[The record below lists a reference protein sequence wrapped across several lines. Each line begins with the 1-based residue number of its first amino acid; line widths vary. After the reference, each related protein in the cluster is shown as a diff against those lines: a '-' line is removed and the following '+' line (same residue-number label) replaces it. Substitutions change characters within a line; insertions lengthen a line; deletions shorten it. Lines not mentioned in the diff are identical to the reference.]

1 MKANTPSLIFYF
13 LASIFTIIFT
23 VLGPEAYLLYTKSL
37 VVPSIFIYYLTTNN
51 YKIDL
56 IKGGIFLFS
65 FIGDV
70 FILMNYN
77 DSENGSV
84 YSFLIVYI
92 LLIIHLARGIKK
104 IKLNKIDLLSA
115 ISIIIAMVVLSIT
128 ILSLPFEKMK
138 TDFSIIIIYSIVLS
152 VLICIAVIKYCTKSN
167 FTFLNLLLMSI
178 CFLISDIFY
187 VLDGFYLSLSVFNLI
202 EMSTQVFSYFFMV
215 NYFIAS
221 DKSLKKLNNN

>member
-23 VLGPEAYLLYTKSL
+23 VVGPEAYLLYTKSL

-84 YSFLIVYI
+84 YSFLIVYV

-152 VLICIAVIKYCTKSN
+152 VLICIAVIKYSTKSN